1 MEQLYVSIAEE
12 TNRFVL
18 KANPFFRGI
27 NGRVIEKLVKE
38 KNPAKIKEMFGQL
51 LDEGIQIGNQFDQI
65 SEMPKV
71 ASFALNKFLID
82 TAKTGKKLQASD
94 NVAKQLLGKGISAVG
109 NENAAFRSARSYLGQ
124 GLNIGLTMLRKQQ
137 YKNIKRIKTFGA

>member
-1 MEQLYVSIAEE
+1 
-12 TNRFVL
+12 
-18 KANPFFRGI
+18 
-27 NGRVIEKLVKE
+27 
-38 KNPAKIKEMFGQL
+38 MFGQL

-109 NENAAFRSARSYLGQ
+109 NENAAFRSATGDYLGQ
-124 GLNIGLTMLRKQQ
+124 GLNIGLTPLEKKQQ